1 MSLLDSYLNIKNKV
15 KLNDA
20 IMDGVAKAISQKAA
34 SDFQEI
40 INSSSLNS
48 ATPIEHEEK
57 DNIDYVHNTK
67 EVLRLGTKRDFD
79 TVMNTIKSLKK
90 LENDDSF
97 IQTKSLVESFFTKNL
112 DEDSVKELMGK
123 LKVSSDLDAFKSILF
138 WGLYFTVY
146 SVFEESAS
154 KDDVVV
160 YGSEAVDL
168 LVKVNYPSFGDWIQ
182 QAKAKYR
189 DSDIFTA
196 PYSENWLKFFYNNV
210 EFDREISEETIIS
223 NLLELQQRLV
233 NEFSDSE
240 RSKLTAG
247 CYKHPKA
254 IAKNEA
260 EQRKKEAEQK
270 EAEQKETEQKEAE
283 RSKKEDKIILICVIL
298 FLLVCLVGV
307 FVNYSQ

>member
-48 ATPIEHEEK
+48 ASPIDHEEK
-57 DNIDYVHNTK
+57 ENLDYIPNSAEPLK
-67 EVLRLGTKRDFD
+67 LGTKRDFD
-79 TVMNTIKSLKK
+79 TVMSTIKSLKK

-189 DSDIFTA
+189 DSDIFTN
-196 PYSENWLKFFYNNV
+196 PYSENWLKFFYNNI

-233 NEFSDSE
+233 NEFSDSKHN
-240 RSKLTAG
+240 KLTAR

-260 EQRKKEAEQK
+260 EKKKKEVEK
-270 EAEQKETEQKEAE
+270 K
-283 RSKKEDKIILICVIL
+283 KKEVEKREKEDSASEAAILIVVLIIIALL
-298 FLLVCLVGV
+298 FCLIVTV
-307 FVNYSQ
+307 FNK

>member
-48 ATPIEHEEK
+48 ATPIDHEEK
-57 DNIDYVHNTK
+57 DHIDYISNST
-67 EVLRLGTKRDFD
+67 EPLRLDSKRDFD
-79 TVMNTIKSLKK
+79 TVMSTIKSLKK
-90 LENDDSF
+90 LESDDRF

-123 LKVSSDLDAFKSILF
+123 LKVTSDLDAFKSILF

-146 SVFEESAS
+146 SVFEESAT
-154 KDDVVV
+154 KDNVVI

-189 DSDIFTA
+189 DSDIFTN

-223 NLLELQQRLV
+223 NLLELQQRIV
-233 NEFSDSE
+233 NEFSDSKIG
-240 RSKLTAG
+240 KLTAG

-254 IAKNEA
+254 KIEA
-260 EQRKKEAEQK
+260 EQREAEQK
-270 EAEQKETEQKEAE
+270 EAERAE
-283 RSKKEDKIILICVIL
+283 RAKKEDKIILSCV
-298 FLLVCLVGV
+298 LLVFLATLVASILV
-307 FVNYSQ
+307 EHYK

>member
-20 IMDGVAKAISQKAA
+20 IKDGVAKAISQKAA

-48 ATPIEHEEK
+48 ASPIDHEEK
-57 DNIDYVHNTK
+57 DNLDYISNSS
-67 EVLRLGTKRDFD
+67 EPLRLGTKRDFD
-79 TVMNTIKSLKK
+79 TVMSTIKSLKK
-90 LENDDSF
+90 LENNDSF

-112 DEDSVKELMGK
+112 EEDSVKDLMNK
-123 LKVSSDLDAFKSILF
+123 LKVTSDLDAFKSILF

-154 KDDVVV
+154 KDNVVI

-189 DSDIFTA
+189 DSDIFTN
-196 PYSENWLKFFYNNV
+196 PYSENWLKFFYSNV
-210 EFDREISEETIIS
+210 EFDREISEENIIS
-223 NLLELQQRLV
+223 NLLELQKRLV
-233 NEFSDSE
+233 KEFSDSKIG
-240 RSKLTAG
+240 KLTAG

-254 IAKNEA
+254 IEKNEA
-260 EQRKKEAEQK
+260 EWRRKKEEK
-270 EAEQKETEQKEAE
+270 E
-283 RSKKEDKIILICVIL
+283 SEDSFQL
-298 FLLVCLVGV
+298 FLYLIGLFF
-307 FVNYSQ
+307 FVLFICILANLR

>member
-48 ATPIEHEEK
+48 ASPIDHEEK
-57 DNIDYVHNTK
+57 DNLDYISNSS
-67 EVLRLGTKRDFD
+67 EPLRLGTKRDFD
-79 TVMNTIKSLKK
+79 TVMSTIKSLKK
-90 LENDDSF
+90 LENNDSF

-112 DEDSVKELMGK
+112 EEDSVKDLMNK
-123 LKVSSDLDAFKSILF
+123 LKVTSDLDAFKSILF

-154 KDDVVV
+154 KDNVVI

-189 DSDIFTA
+189 DSDIFTN
-196 PYSENWLKFFYNNV
+196 PYSENWLKFFYSNV
-210 EFDREISEETIIS
+210 EFDREISEENIIS
-223 NLLELQQRLV
+223 NLLELQKRLV
-233 NEFSDSE
+233 KEFSDSKIG
-240 RSKLTAG
+240 KLTAG

-254 IAKNEA
+254 IEKNEA
-260 EQRKKEAEQK
+260 EWRRKKEEK
-270 EAEQKETEQKEAE
+270 E
-283 RSKKEDKIILICVIL
+283 SEDSFQL
-298 FLLVCLVGV
+298 FLYLIGLFF
-307 FVNYSQ
+307 FVLFICILSNLR

>member
-48 ATPIEHEEK
+48 ASPIDHEEK
-57 DNIDYVHNTK
+57 DNLDYISNSS
-67 EVLRLGTKRDFD
+67 EPLRLGTKRDFD
-79 TVMNTIKSLKK
+79 TVMSTIKSLKK
-90 LENDDSF
+90 LENNDSF

-112 DEDSVKELMGK
+112 EEDSVKDLMNK
-123 LKVSSDLDAFKSILF
+123 LKVTSDLDAFKSILF

-154 KDDVVV
+154 KDNVVI

-189 DSDIFTA
+189 DSDIFTN
-196 PYSENWLKFFYNNV
+196 PYSENWLKFFYSNV
-210 EFDREISEETIIS
+210 EFDREISEENIIS
-223 NLLELQQRLV
+223 NLLELQKRLV
-233 NEFSDSE
+233 KEFSDSKIG
-240 RSKLTAG
+240 KLTAG

-254 IAKNEA
+254 IEKNEA
-260 EQRKKEAEQK
+260 EWRRKQEEKE
-270 EAEQKETEQKEAE
+270 
-283 RSKKEDKIILICVIL
+283 SEDSFQL
-298 FLLVCLVGV
+298 FLYLIGLFF
-307 FVNYSQ
+307 FVLFICILANLR

>member
-1 MSLLDSYLNIKNKV
+1 MGLHGIYFTL
-15 KLNDA
+15 
-20 IMDGVAKAISQKAA
+20 
-34 SDFQEI
+34 EI

-48 ATPIEHEEK
+48 ASPIDHEEK
-57 DNIDYVHNTK
+57 DNINYISNST
-67 EVLRLGTKRDFD
+67 EPLRLGTKRDFD
-79 TVMNTIKSLKK
+79 TVMSTIKSLKK
-90 LENDDSF
+90 LENNDSF

-112 DEDSVKELMGK
+112 EEDYVKDLMNK
-123 LKVSSDLDAFKSILF
+123 LKVTSDLDAFKSILF

-154 KDDVVV
+154 KDNVVI

-189 DSDIFTA
+189 DSDIFTN

-233 NEFSDSE
+233 NEFSDSNQN
-240 RSKLTAG
+240 KLSEK

-254 IAKNEA
+254 IAKNVA
-260 EQRKKEAEQK
+260 EKREKREKREKESSD
-270 EAEQKETEQKEAE
+270 E
-283 RSKKEDKIILICVIL
+283 RFKLFLCFAGVCL
-298 FLLVCLVGV
+298 FLLFICILA
-307 FVNYSQ
+307 NLH

>member
-48 ATPIEHEEK
+48 ASPIDHEEK
-57 DNIDYVHNTK
+57 DNLDYISNSS
-67 EVLRLGTKRDFD
+67 EPLRLGTKRDFD
-79 TVMNTIKSLKK
+79 TVMSTIKSLKK
-90 LENDDSF
+90 LENNDSF

-112 DEDSVKELMGK
+112 EEDSVKDLMNK
-123 LKVSSDLDAFKSILF
+123 LKVTSDLDAFKSILF

-154 KDDVVV
+154 KDNAVI

-189 DSDIFTA
+189 DSDIFTN

-233 NEFSDSE
+233 NEFSDSNQN
-240 RSKLTAG
+240 KLSEK

-254 IAKNEA
+254 IAKNVA
-260 EQRKKEAEQK
+260 EKREKESSD
-270 EAEQKETEQKEAE
+270 E
-283 RSKKEDKIILICVIL
+283 RFKLFLCFAGVCL
-298 FLLVCLVGV
+298 FLLFICILA
-307 FVNYSQ
+307 NLH

>member
-48 ATPIEHEEK
+48 ATPIDHEEK
-57 DNIDYVHNTK
+57 DNLDYISNST
-67 EVLRLGTKRDFD
+67 EPLRLGTKRDFD
-79 TVMNTIKSLKK
+79 TVMSTIKSLKK
-90 LENDDSF
+90 LENNDSF

-112 DEDSVKELMGK
+112 EEDSVKDLMNK
-123 LKVSSDLDAFKSILF
+123 LKVTSDLDAFKSILF

-154 KDDVVV
+154 KDNVVI

-189 DSDIFTA
+189 DSDIFTN
-196 PYSENWLKFFYNNV
+196 PYSENWLKFFYSNV
-210 EFDREISEETIIS
+210 EFDREISEENIIS
-223 NLLELQQRLV
+223 NLLELQKRLV
-233 NEFSDSE
+233 KEFSDSKIG
-240 RSKLTAG
+240 KLTAG

-254 IAKNEA
+254 IEKNEA
-260 EQRKKEAEQK
+260 EWRRKKEEK
-270 EAEQKETEQKEAE
+270 E
-283 RSKKEDKIILICVIL
+283 SEDSFQL
-298 FLLVCLVGV
+298 FLYLIGLFF
-307 FVNYSQ
+307 FVLFICILANLR

>member
-40 INSSSLNS
+40 INTSSLNS

-57 DNIDYVHNTK
+57 DNIDCVHNTK
-67 EVLRLGTKRDFD
+67 EPLRLVTKRDFD
-79 TVMNTIKSLKK
+79 TVMSTIKSLKK

-112 DEDSVKELMGK
+112 EEDSVKDLMNK
-123 LKVSSDLDAFKSILF
+123 LKVTSDLDSFKSILF

-154 KDDVVV
+154 KDNVVI

-233 NEFSDSE
+233 NEFSDSKIG
-240 RSKLTAG
+240 KLTAG

-254 IAKNEA
+254 IAK
-260 EQRKKEAEQK
+260 KEAEQK
-270 EAEQKETEQKEAE
+270 EAEQKEAE

-298 FLLVCLVGV
+298 FLLVCLVCV

>member
-48 ATPIEHEEK
+48 ASPIDHEEK
-57 DNIDYVHNTK
+57 DNLDYISNSS
-67 EVLRLGTKRDFD
+67 EPLRLGTKRDFD
-79 TVMNTIKSLKK
+79 TVMSTIKSLKK
-90 LENDDSF
+90 LENNDSF

-112 DEDSVKELMGK
+112 EEDSVKDLMNK
-123 LKVSSDLDAFKSILF
+123 LKVTSDLDAFKSILF

-154 KDDVVV
+154 KDNVVI

-189 DSDIFTA
+189 DSDIFTN
-196 PYSENWLKFFYNNV
+196 PYSENWLKFFYSNV
-210 EFDREISEETIIS
+210 EFDREISEENIIS
-223 NLLELQQRLV
+223 NLLELQKRLV
-233 NEFSDSE
+233 KEFSDSKIG
-240 RSKLTAG
+240 KLTAG

-254 IAKNEA
+254 IEKNEA
-260 EQRKKEAEQK
+260 EWRRKKEEK
-270 EAEQKETEQKEAE
+270 E
-283 RSKKEDKIILICVIL
+283 SEDSFQL
-298 FLLVCLVGV
+298 FLYLIGLFF
-307 FVNYSQ
+307 FVLFICSLANLR

>member
-48 ATPIEHEEK
+48 ASPIDHEEK
-57 DNIDYVHNTK
+57 DNLDYISNSS
-67 EVLRLGTKRDFD
+67 EPLRLGTKRDFD
-79 TVMNTIKSLKK
+79 TVMSTIKSLKK
-90 LENDDSF
+90 LENNDSF
-97 IQTKSLVESFFTKNL
+97 IQAKSLVESFFTKNL
-112 DEDSVKELMGK
+112 EEDSVKDLMNK
-123 LKVSSDLDAFKSILF
+123 LKVTSDLDAFKSILF

-154 KDDVVV
+154 KDNVVI

-189 DSDIFTA
+189 DSDIFTN
-196 PYSENWLKFFYNNV
+196 PYSENWLKFFYSNV
-210 EFDREISEETIIS
+210 EFDREISEENIIS
-223 NLLELQQRLV
+223 NLLELQKRLV
-233 NEFSDSE
+233 KEFSDSKIG
-240 RSKLTAG
+240 KLTAG

-254 IAKNEA
+254 IEKNEA
-260 EQRKKEAEQK
+260 EWRRKKEEK
-270 EAEQKETEQKEAE
+270 E
-283 RSKKEDKIILICVIL
+283 SEDSFQL
-298 FLLVCLVGV
+298 FLYLIGLFF
-307 FVNYSQ
+307 FVLFICILANLR

>member
-48 ATPIEHEEK
+48 ATPIDHEEK
-57 DNIDYVHNTK
+57 DNINYISNST
-67 EVLRLGTKRDFD
+67 EPLRLGTKRDFD
-79 TVMNTIKSLKK
+79 TVMSTIKSLKK
-90 LENDDSF
+90 LENNDSF

-112 DEDSVKELMGK
+112 EEDSVKDLMNK
-123 LKVSSDLDAFKSILF
+123 LKVTSDLDAFKSILF

-154 KDDVVV
+154 KDNVVI

-189 DSDIFTA
+189 DSDIFTN
-196 PYSENWLKFFYNNV
+196 PYSENWLKFFYSNV
-210 EFDREISEETIIS
+210 EFDREISEENIIS
-223 NLLELQQRLV
+223 NLLELQKRLV
-233 NEFSDSE
+233 KEFSDSKIG
-240 RSKLTAG
+240 KLTAG

-254 IAKNEA
+254 IEKNEA
-260 EQRKKEAEQK
+260 EWRRKKE
-270 EAEQKETEQKEAE
+270 
-283 RSKKEDKIILICVIL
+283 KKESEDSFQL
-298 FLLVCLVGV
+298 FLYLIGLFF
-307 FVNYSQ
+307 FVLFICILANLH